1 MWEQL
6 SYDNPELSDVFS
18 LENKVKEIIP
28 LLTHTVFKIEAEKL
42 FLSASSQFGSL
53 AGWYNGGSD
62 LFINELVTKIRKK
75 KIKMYIRIIGKLV
88 LSWRRA
94 MERLYKPGGKHDM
107 ACRFKYQHFFKKE
120 KKKISPKIYQIKNI
134 I

>member
-28 LLTHTVFKIEAEKL
+28 LLNHTVFKSEAKKL